1 MMRSGTLAHTMSAPL
16 GGRRAEAARN
26 DVRVLRAA
34 REVLTADPD
43 APMADIA
50 RRAGVGVGTL
60 YRRYASR
67 EALVVH
73 LCLDGI
79 RALHAEAQRGLANV
93 DADPWDAFSGY
104 MTGAYAAGAG
114 ALGASVLGT
123 FEPTRELVDAS
134 RETADATRELLDR
147 AQQAGAVRDD
157 ITTEDLN
164 LLFEQLR
171 GVRLGDERRTGELQR
186 RYLELVMQALRA
198 PAAGPLPGPAPG
210 WDEIRKRWTDGV

>member
-1 MMRSGTLAHTMSAPL
+1 MSAPL

-34 REVLTADPD
+34 REVLTRDTE

-67 EALVVH
+67 EALVLH
-73 LCLDGI
+73 LCLDGVRQLESEAR
-79 RALHAEAQRGLANV
+79 RALESV
-93 DADPWDAFSGY
+93 DGDAWGAFTAF
-104 MTGAYAAGAG
+104 MNGAYDAGAG
-114 ALGASVLGT
+114 ALGRSVLGT
-123 FEPTRELVDAS
+123 FMPDEELVGAS
-134 RETADATRELLDR
+134 EVAYDATRALLER
-147 AQQAGAVRDD
+147 VQKAGAVRAD
-157 ITTEDLN
+157 INVEDIN

-171 GVRLGDERRTGELQR
+171 GVQLGDERRSDELQR
-186 RYLELVMQALRA
+186 RYLALILQALRA

-210 WDEIRKRWTDGV
+210 WDEVRRRWVRDA

>member
-1 MMRSGTLAHTMSAPL
+1 MSAPL

-34 REVLTADPD
+34 REVLTRHPE

-67 EALVVH
+67 EALVLH
-73 LCLDGI
+73 LCLDGVRQVEVEAR
-79 RALHAEAQRGLANV
+79 RALASV
-93 DADPWDAFSGY
+93 DGDAWGAF
-104 MTGAYAAGAG
+104 TGFMSSAYDAGAG
-114 ALGASVLGT
+114 ALGRSVLTSFTPDG
-123 FEPTRELVDAS
+123 ELTDAS
-134 RETADATRELLDR
+134 QVAFEATRALLER
-147 AQQAGAVRDD
+147 AQKAGAVRAD
-157 ITTEDLN
+157 INVEDIN

-171 GVRLGDERRTGELQR
+171 GVQLGDARRADELQR
-186 RYLELVMQALRA
+186 RYLALILQALRA

-210 WDEIRKRWTDGV
+210 WDEVRGRWARDA